1 MWAFSLLS
9 GMVAQKG
16 PSLFS
21 RLSNEGGLLS
31 PLGYGGSKGAFSLIS
46 WEHGVH
52 LLSRVGTMGSF
63 SLVWQ

>member
-16 PSLFS
+16 PSLS
-21 RLSNEGGLLS
+21 SVGNMGYIS
-31 PLGYGGSKGAFSLIS
+31 SLGYGGSKGAFSLIS